1 MSKSSQSHKSNDETI
16 LLVNEIADKVWSE
29 LSIVDKD
36 KLKDVKSSLL
46 HFTLGTSIRNKYI
59 YNDKRCKEIDADNLS
74 CAIIGKLIRRAKG
87 IDENVSIIEL
97 IMFT

>member
-1 MSKSSQSHKSNDETI
+1 MSKRSKNSKSKDGMI
-16 LLVNEIADKVWSE
+16 LLVDEITDKVWSE

-36 KLKDVKSSLL
+36 KLKNIKSSSL
-46 HFTLGTSIRNKYI
+46 HFTLGIKIRNMYI

-74 CAIIGKLIRRAKG
+74 GAIIGKLIRRAKG

>member
-16 LLVNEIADKVWSE
+16 LLVNEIANKVWSE
-29 LSIVDKD
+29 LSIADKD
-36 KLKDVKSSLL
+36 KLKNIKSSSL
-46 HFTLGTSIRNKYI
+46 HFTLGIKIRNMYI

-74 CAIIGKLIRRAKG
+74 GAIIGKLIRRAKG

>member
-1 MSKSSQSHKSNDETI
+1 MSKSSHSSKSKDETI

-29 LSIVDKD
+29 LSIADKD
-36 KLKDVKSSLL
+36 KLKNIKSSSL
-46 HFTLGTSIRNKYI
+46 HFTLGIKIRNMYI
-59 YNDKRCKEIDADNLS
+59 HNDGRCKDIDPDNLS
-74 CAIIGKLIRRAKG
+74 GAVIGKLIRRAKG

>member
-1 MSKSSQSHKSNDETI
+1 M
-16 LLVNEIADKVWSE
+16 
-29 LSIVDKD
+29 
-36 KLKDVKSSLL
+36 
-46 HFTLGTSIRNKYI
+46 YI

-74 CAIIGKLIRRAKG
+74 SVIIGKLIRRAKG